1 MAAFTAA
8 ARTGADAHPHAEA
21 DPAERIGE
29 PVGPGHLY
37 YLGIV
42 LTGLFVAPFSPL
54 ARVIVA
60 SWLAGEF
67 GYWLGMPLHWVNLL
81 QHLAAF
87 VIGSRYLRNE
97 WCIAAWV
104 MFMPMLA
111 CDALALIREQEI
123 LAWWGLLCTALA
135 QLVFLPL
142 GMDFSEARSGLG
154 SRGPRADRPGAF
166 LPFRMFSG

>member
-1 MAAFTAA
+1 M
-8 ARTGADAHPHAEA
+8 
-21 DPAERIGE
+21 
-29 PVGPGHLY
+29 GPGHLY
-37 YLGIV
+37 YLGII

-54 ARVIVA
+54 ARVIVL

-67 GYWLGMPLHWVNLL
+67 VFWLGAPFHWVNLL

-87 VIGSRYLRNE
+87 IIGSRYLRNE
-97 WCIAAWV
+97 WCMVAWV

-111 CDALALIREQEI
+111 CDALALIREQEV

-142 GMDFSEARSGLG
+142 GMDFSEARSGF
-154 SRGPRADRPGAF
+154 PGKTTGETHASNY
-166 LPFRMFSG
+166 LRFRLFSG

>member
-1 MAAFTAA
+1 M
-8 ARTGADAHPHAEA
+8 
-21 DPAERIGE
+21 
-29 PVGPGHLY
+29 GPGHLY
-37 YLGIV
+37 YLGII

-67 GYWLGMPLHWVNLL
+67 AFSLGVPFHWVNLL

-111 CDALALIREQEI
+111 CDALALIQEQEV

-142 GMDFSEARSGLG
+142 GMDFSEARSGFPGRRSDKGG
-154 SRGPRADRPGAF
+154 SNTPHYLR
-166 LPFRMFSG
+166 FRLFSG

>member
-1 MAAFTAA
+1 M
-8 ARTGADAHPHAEA
+8 
-21 DPAERIGE
+21 
-29 PVGPGHLY
+29 GPGHLY
-37 YLGIV
+37 YLGII

-67 GYWLGMPLHWVNLL
+67 GFWLGAPFHWINLL

-111 CDALALIREQEI
+111 CDALALIQEQEV

-154 SRGPRADRPGAF
+154 DGRRRKRTPGSADFLRFRLFRG
-166 LPFRMFSG
+166 